1 MGFRRS
7 YIPKQSACGIVPP
20 AMISS
25 SSSDSGGGGGGR
37 TPWLPEESG
46 TGNELNIWQNLR
58 NDDARRY
65 HGS

>member
-20 AMISS
+20 ETIS

-37 TPWLPEESG
+37 TLWLPEESG
-46 TGNELNIWQNLR
+46 AGNELNI
-58 NDDARRY
+58 
-65 HGS
+65 